1 MRAHARLMLM
11 DQIEK
16 TVLQIPG
23 QTATEIARSLFGLD
37 GYQERVNHLCAALVK
52 AGRIERRG
60 KGGPGDP
67 FKHYP
72 VRVE

>member
-37 GYQERVNHLCAALVK
+37 GYQERVQPSLRSSGESRPH
-52 AGRIERRG
+52 
-60 KGGPGDP
+60 
-67 FKHYP
+67 
-72 VRVE
+72 